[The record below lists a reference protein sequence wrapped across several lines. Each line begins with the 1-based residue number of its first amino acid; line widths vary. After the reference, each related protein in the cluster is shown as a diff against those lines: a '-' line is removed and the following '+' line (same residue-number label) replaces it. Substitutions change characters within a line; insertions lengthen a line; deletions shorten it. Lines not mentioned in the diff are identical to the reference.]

1 MKLFEVT
8 ALSMSPELQ
17 QYLKRLNISQSATLS
32 PSGKL
37 MVNGSVA
44 IPRIDTSISFPFESV
59 SGDFGC
65 AWASITSLEGS
76 PHVVGGSFR
85 CWDTSITSL
94 EGAPQFVG
102 GDFNCNHTNITSLKG
117 APQSVGG
124 TFDCTG
130 TNLTSLEGAPQ
141 SIGGGFFCAGTSLT
155 SLEHVPQSVGGDFI
169 CRNTYITSLKGIH
182 KTHRKWKIG
191 GALDLPQTCADIV
204 GLALI
209 EGISRVQIG
218 NVSFNVGDHDPH
230 AFQEQLLDAG
240 FRMQAR
246 M

>member
-59 SGDFGC
+59 SGDFSCG
-65 AWASITSLEGS
+65 ATSIASLAGAPHTVGGTFSCSYTLITSLEHA
-76 PHVVGGSFR
+76 PHTV
-85 CWDTSITSL
+85 D
-94 EGAPQFVG
+94 GAFF
-102 GDFNCNHTNITSLKG
+102 FN
-117 APQSVGG
+117 
-124 TFDCTG
+124 
-130 TNLTSLEGAPQ
+130 
-141 SIGGGFFCAGTSLT
+141 GTS
-155 SLEHVPQSVGGDFI
+155 
-169 CRNTYITSLKGIH
+169 ITSLKGIH
-182 KTHRKWKIG
+182 KTHRNWKIG
-191 GALDLPQTCADIV
+191 RELYIPLNCADIV

-209 EGISRVQIG
+209 EGINTVCINGLRFST
-218 NVSFNVGDHDPH
+218 SDHDPH
-230 AFQEQLLDAG
+230 MFQEQLLDAG
-240 FRMQAR
+240 LKTAAR